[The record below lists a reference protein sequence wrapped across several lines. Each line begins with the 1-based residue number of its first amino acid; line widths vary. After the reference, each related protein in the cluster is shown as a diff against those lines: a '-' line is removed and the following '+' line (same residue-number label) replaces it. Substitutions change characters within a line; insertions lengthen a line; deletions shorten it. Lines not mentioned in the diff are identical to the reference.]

1 MPRAVILTAL
11 PVEYQAVRAHLT
23 NPQEVIHPQGT
34 IYEQGQF
41 TANGHTWDVNIVE
54 IGAGNSGAALE
65 TERAIS
71 FFNPNVILFVGVA
84 GGIKD
89 VSLGDVVASTKI
101 YGYESGKAEE
111 TFKPRPEVGLSTY
124 GLEQRARAEA
134 RKADWL
140 KRLPSAPAPT
150 PNVFV
155 APIAAG
161 EKVIA
166 SVKSEVFQFLRTN
179 YGDAVAVE
187 MEGFGFLDAARAS
200 QQVSALVIR
209 GISDL
214 IDNKTEADHKGYQEI
229 ASCHASA
236 FAFELLAKKIS
247 ENSIN
252 ESQENIN
259 SELFRG
265 NDVGLG
271 QEARKTVIEQ
281 KNGESSK
288 KDNSGSESLENQ
300 ISPTPYQQ
308 GQMSSKEII
317 SKELKSKKN
326 LLKKLALDIESQG
339 GLHDCAEHLLIE
351 YGNLKREIKQL
362 EENLIDYK
370 ASSDV
375 EFSEYSIPSPGL
387 FIDRPRERERLEG
400 LLRSSER
407 YIKNIVIQGM
417 GGVGKTYL
425 AIETAR
431 AVENSFKKVIWVSAN
446 DRPISLTDLLEIF
459 LRSIGYRSDQ
469 LTINQK
475 RAQVSELLSKEP
487 YLLIVDSFERIG
499 DKQVD
504 NFIAENVNHPSKVL
518 ITTRY
523 FWPRESYVITLEGF
537 DINQT
542 SEMLSVAGKTR
553 GVNHEFTEQE
563 VRSVQELTDGLPF
576 AISLMI
582 GQLVQ
587 GIPLTRVSRSLTDQ
601 NRRNL
606 PEETG
611 KESWIN
617 LLFANLFLN
626 SWNLLDDSA
635 HRILMSMTFF
645 AAPASEEAI
654 QRISGVPSNDFQP
667 EISNL
672 IRMSLLIPNRN
683 KVGGDELRCSIHPL
697 TRSFAEA
704 EINKDQILKNA
715 MYSEAV
721 RYFSDLMEQFGKPG
735 LELSNYDRLEQD
747 LPNCLAAF
755 EWCRNQREMSSTLRI
770 VENLNHFLF
779 ERGFWDTRIQICS
792 SASELEYEASN
803 KNYESSWE
811 LAFWAGWV
819 YSRQNNYED
828 AKRCLIKAQ
837 EHLDKVAIKNPL
849 RDFYQAKNSQL
860 HALIAHGEAVEEYKR
875 VSESGE
881 NTSRAEELFMQAN
894 TCHDEARKLL
904 EQYIDQ
910 KSAVWT
916 FEEPDYAIA
925 LVDSNQGDLFVDMGH
940 WKDSIEDTRESR
952 HYYTLAQQLYSKVL
966 ANAQNSQW
974 ANRDALIAFSAANLG
989 HVEIWLAEK
998 PIEEIRRRF
1007 DEALN
1012 IARFLGRT
1020 HTVAWCYR
1028 GYGLLE
1034 QRSAKTIT
1042 SIRRQQSKL
1051 KEAQN
1056 WLKQALDNFERLG
1069 RQERVKE
1076 TEESL
1081 SEVEAAL
1088 ADLGEE

>member
-11 PVEYQAVRAHLT
+11 PIEYLAVRTHLS
-23 NPQEVIHPQGT
+23 NLQEEMHPQGM
-34 IYEQGQF
+34 IYEQGTF
-41 TANGHTWDVNIVE
+41 AANGQTWEVGIAEV
-54 IGAGNSGAALE
+54 GAGNAGAAVE
-65 TERAIS
+65 AERAIAH
-71 FFNPNVILFVGVA
+71 FKPDVLLFVGIA

-89 VSLGDVVASTKI
+89 VAIGDVIAATKV
-101 YGYESGKAEE
+101 YGYESGKVESQFF
-111 TFKPRPEVGLSTY
+111 TRPTIGQSTY
-124 GLEQRARAEA
+124 AFVQRARSEA
-134 RKADWL
+134 RKGEWL
-140 KRLPSAPAPT
+140 QRLSNVPKSQPR
-150 PNVFV
+150 VFV

-166 SVKSEVFQFLRTN
+166 SRESDLYQFLRSSYN
-179 YGDAVAVE
+179 DAIAVE
-187 MEGFGFLDAARAS
+187 MEGFGFLSAAFAYPNIQS
-200 QQVSALVIR
+200 IVIR

-214 IDNKTEADHKGYQEI
+214 IDNKSVADSHTGTEEERQAR
-229 ASCHASA
+229 ASQHAST
-236 FAFELLAKKIS
+236 FAFELLRLMNQYQSNRATESFPEEREYSRQDPNKSSNVPHEDRLNDRNYSDIELKYQETLAS
-247 ENSIN
+247 TQGKEQMDGKDLIN
-252 ESQENIN
+252 QQ
-259 SELFRG
+259 L
-265 NDVGLG
+265 
-271 QEARKTVIEQ
+271 Q
-281 KNGESSK
+281 SK
-288 KDNSGSESLENQ
+288 KQLLEK
-300 ISPTPYQQ
+300 
-308 GQMSSKEII
+308 M
-317 SKELKSKKN
+317 
-326 LLKKLALDIESQG
+326 AADIEAQG
-339 GLHDCAEHLLIE
+339 LLNDFSEQLLIDFAK
-351 YGNLKREIKQL
+351 LKREIRQL
-362 EENLIDYK
+362 ENTLIKDDI
-370 ASSDV
+370 STDV
-375 EFSEYSIPSPGL
+375 ETSEYGIPAPVF
-387 FIDRPRERERLEG
+387 FIDRPREREKLEG
-400 LLRSSER
+400 LLRSSEK
-407 YIKNIVIQGM
+407 YIRNIVIQGM

-425 AIETAR
+425 AIETSR
-431 AVENSFKKVIWVSAN
+431 AVQGSFKKVIWVSAN
-446 DRPISLTDLLEIF
+446 DRSINLTNLLEIV
-459 LRSIGYRSDQ
+459 LRSMGYRSDQ
-469 LTINQK
+469 LTISQK
-475 RAQVSELLSKEP
+475 KAQVSELLSKEP

-504 NFIAENVNHPSKVL
+504 SFIAENVSYPSKVL

-523 FWPRESYVITLEGF
+523 FWPRESYVITLGGF
-537 DINQT
+537 DISQT
-542 SEMLSVAGKTR
+542 SEMLNVASKTR
-553 GVNHEFTEQE
+553 GVDHDFTDQE
-563 VRSVQELTDGLPF
+563 VRKVQELTDGLPF

-582 GQLVQ
+582 GQIVQ
-587 GIPLTRVSRSLTDQ
+587 GIPLVHVSRSLIDQ
-601 NRRNL
+601 NRRGSL
-606 PEETG
+606 EQPG

-617 LLFANLFLN
+617 LLFDTLFLA
-626 SWNLLDDSA
+626 SWNLLGENA
-635 HRILMSMTFF
+635 RRILMSMTFF
-645 AAPASEEAI
+645 AAPASENAI
-654 QRISGVPSNDFQP
+654 QKITRVSLNNFQS
-667 EISNL
+667 EISDL
-672 IRMSLLIPNRN
+672 IRMSLLIPSRN
-683 KVGGDELRCSIHPL
+683 KLGGDELRCSIHPL

-704 EINKDQILKNA
+704 EIKKDEILRNA
-715 MYSEAV
+715 MYGEAV
-721 RYFSDLMEQFGKPG
+721 KYFSNLMEQFGKPG

-828 AKRCLIKAQ
+828 ARRCLIKAQ
-837 EHLDKVAIKNPL
+837 EHLENVSDKNSL
-849 RDFYQAKNSQL
+849 RSFYQAKNSQL

-875 VSESGE
+875 IAEGSE
-881 NTSRAEELFMQAN
+881 NRAKVEELFMKADTSHN
-894 TCHDEARKLL
+894 EARKLL
-904 EQYIDQ
+904 EQYIGQ

-925 LVDSNQGDLFVDMGH
+925 LVESNQGDLFVDMGH
-940 WKDSIEDTRESR
+940 WKNSFGHMQESR

-966 ANAQNSQW
+966 ANSQNSQW

-1007 DEALN
+1007 DEALK

-1034 QRSAKTIT
+1034 QRSAKTNT
-1042 SIRRQQSKL
+1042 PVRRQKSKL

-1088 ADLGEE
+1088 ADLGDE